1 LPKTPT
7 NFWNKENSN
16 RPKNPSKTVS
26 ANSLKASPFARKD
39 FTSTSWQA
47 NPN

>member
-7 NFWNKENSN
+7 NYWNKENSN
-16 RPKNPSKTVS
+16 RPKSPSKTDF
-26 ANSLKASPFARKD
+26 ANSLKVSPFAKKD
-39 FTSTSWQA
+39 FTSTSSQA